1 MKAKTKGA
9 GILGRIRPLRTLLK
23 YPATALFGLLL
34 TFLWYAK
41 DGWLELTPGPKTL
54 TDRLACAFAL
64 GLVGGML
71 LPLTKPGRE
80 GSPRARFLLALL
92 PSMALALLGYFLPE
106 DRCAGLLILIL
117 CLCVYFYCAG
127 VAPEKKLCRVALLFL
142 LSAGVTLV
150 VFLLLYLLFSALF
163 LLVLQDAGAGPIFLP
178 DDLLP
183 VLGFLFAPLL
193 FLSLLDAPEPR
204 EDSRLQKGISLV
216 VLPLALLLFA
226 VLITYVAG
234 ILARRQMPA
243 GVMNGYALGA
253 LALFTALQLTLS
265 GRENRL
271 SALFKRQGGW
281 LLLPVTAAQGVGL
294 YIRWSAYGLTPNR
307 ILGFAL
313 ALVSLSAVVVSLL
326 RRPVTFVWP
335 LLGVLA
341 VLLMSSPLNADEL
354 ARWNQEKALQ
364 EGLARHDMLT
374 ETAIRPAAGV
384 PEAEQVRMEAALSYL
399 LRADAPE
406 GSFARRLQEMADKGG
421 IPRDALFPDTR
432 RTENYFVRSGSASH
446 DQLDCRGIARARWVD
461 ISLDVLPDGSLY
473 AKKDPEQDYGF
484 VADLLAGAP
493 ASPLPEQIDLPGGD
507 IFRPAELYANIA
519 PEGTYQYINIQGWRL
534 TPDGAEGS

>member
-9 GILGRIRPLRTLLK
+9 GILGRIRPLRTLFSH
-23 YPATALFGLLL
+23 PATALFGLLL

-41 DGWLELTPGPKTL
+41 DGSLELTPDSMAL

-92 PSMALALLGYFLPE
+92 PPMALALLGYLLPE

-117 CLCVYFYCAG
+117 CLCLYFYCAG

-204 EDSRLQKGISLV
+204 EDNRLQKGISLV

-253 LALFTALQLTLS
+253 LAL
-265 GRENRL
+265 
-271 SALFKRQGGW
+271 
-281 LLLPVTAAQGVGL
+281 VG
-294 YIRWSAYGLTPNR
+294 
-307 ILGFAL
+307 
-313 ALVSLSAVVVSLL
+313 LSAVVVSLL

-341 VLLMSSPLNADEL
+341 VLLMSSPLNADNL
-354 ARWNQEKALQ
+354 ARWNQEKALR

-399 LRADAPE
+399 LSADAPE

-421 IPRDALFPDTR
+421 IPRDALFPDAR
-432 RTENYFVRSGSASH
+432 QTENYFVRSGSASH
-446 DQLDCRGIARARWVD
+446 DRLDCRGIVRARWVD
-461 ISLDVLPDGSLY
+461 ISLDELPDGSLY

-507 IFRPAELYANIA
+507 IFRPAELYATIA

-534 TPDGAEGS
+534 TPEGAEGP